1 MAYAWL
7 SSSAVLPLHIACN
20 RRSTSEAF
28 DAMSARTSE
37 LHRELGCGR
46 LKCRVKALSHL
57 PRVSRHRFQ
66 EPRLP
71 FDHSWH
77 SPMACFGAPAARSWS
92 LGCIAR
98 HTLHAAR
105 EIPHVRPPLRS
116 LRRCSMSNS
125 ATGAASESDAAV
137 LRTKFSKQAAATTG
151 LIACVAGACY
161 AGYEL
166 FSLLLDFP
174 EPCRLAVQTAQS
186 SADLTQLVTT
196 YTHVLIVSPIVR
208 RRRFFRRRRRCRRRP
223 IVHANSF
230 LRCTRMITC
239 AATKRAHAC
248 DSVYA
253 ERGIDTC

>member
-1 MAYAWL
+1 
-7 SSSAVLPLHIACN
+7 
-20 RRSTSEAF
+20 
-28 DAMSARTSE
+28 
-37 LHRELGCGR
+37 
-46 LKCRVKALSHL
+46 
-57 PRVSRHRFQ
+57 
-66 EPRLP
+66 
-71 FDHSWH
+71 
-77 SPMACFGAPAARSWS
+77 
-92 LGCIAR
+92 
-98 HTLHAAR
+98 
-105 EIPHVRPPLRS
+105 
-116 LRRCSMSNS
+116 MSNS
-125 ATGAASESDAAV
+125 ATGPASGAASESDAAV
-137 LRTKFSKQAAATTG
+137 QRTTFSKQAAATTG

-196 YTHVLIVSPIVR
+196 CTHVLIVSPIIR

-223 IVHANSF
+223 IVHAHSF

-239 AATKRAHAC
+239 AATKHAHAC

>member
-1 MAYAWL
+1 
-7 SSSAVLPLHIACN
+7 
-20 RRSTSEAF
+20 
-28 DAMSARTSE
+28 
-37 LHRELGCGR
+37 
-46 LKCRVKALSHL
+46 
-57 PRVSRHRFQ
+57 
-66 EPRLP
+66 
-71 FDHSWH
+71 
-77 SPMACFGAPAARSWS
+77 MACFGASAARSWS

-137 LRTKFSKQAAATTG
+137 HRTKFSKQAAATTG

-230 LRCTRMITC
+230 LRCTCMITC
-239 AATKRAHAC
+239 TATKRAHAC